1 MAVKLN
7 SCVLLPAKFKCYLI
21 FLQAITKIQP
31 GLSDSAYM
39 PNFSVS
45 VESDSKNK
53 TTIVWTKCFVQ
64 PAINKFPSKHPDLQ
78 LRELQRVYLKTVK
91 QI

>member
-1 MAVKLN
+1 M
-7 SCVLLPAKFKCYLI
+7 
-21 FLQAITKIQP
+21 
-31 GLSDSAYM
+31 LSYFFTSNNQNTTWVIYDSAYM

-64 PAINKFPSKHPDLQ
+64 PAIIKFPSKHPDLQ